1 MLKLTCVREKNSIE
15 RRDNMLI
22 NFKVSNFLSFRD
34 EQNFSMIA
42 LKKFKE
48 LSENFF
54 PVENDFS
61 ILKTASLFGAN
72 GSGKSNLFAAIQ
84 FMRHTVLSSFRDSDT
99 TLPEKYFK
107 LNPKYQEK
115 DSVLE
120 ITFFS
125 ENKLVKYA
133 FGMGREQINSE
144 QLFIDEELVFHVL
157 QGKLLYTNDK
167 FLDRNE
173 TKMKWKIKNKKTL
186 FITLLSKTN
195 TECVDFI
202 MDYFKNNLNVIQ
214 CLGTRSA
221 NYTKKLVKMKSDL
234 LPLVLSILKEADIS
248 IIDLATKEREV
259 NIKSLSDEDIPQ
271 DVIEQIKLN
280 KMQLLTKHHV
290 YDDKGHVIDTIMFDS
305 EADESSGTNE
315 ILRIAGPIA
324 DTLENGRVLLLDELD
339 AQLHPLMT
347 KYILS
352 LFHSDV
358 NQKNAQLIISSHNPE
373 ILNNELLRRDQIWF
387 VEKDVTEASH
397 LTSLINYRDKG
408 EVIRTDVNYR
418 KNYLQGKFGAI
429 PLVKNKVAIQ
439 KGGN

>member
-1 MLKLTCVREKNSIE
+1 
-15 RRDNMLI
+15 MLI

-42 LKKFKE
+42 LKKYQE

-54 PVENDFS
+54 FVENDFS

-72 GSGKSNLFAAIQ
+72 GSGKSNFFEAIQ
-84 FMRHTVLSSFRDSDT
+84 FMRHIVLSSFRDSDT

-115 DSVLE
+115 DIVLE

-133 FGMGREQINSE
+133 LGMGREQINSE
-144 QLFIDEELVFHVL
+144 QLFIDEELVFHIL

-167 FLDRNE
+167 FLDKNE
-173 TKMKWKIKNKKTL
+173 TAMKWKLKNKETL

-202 MDYFKNNLNVIQ
+202 MEYFKNNLNVIQ
-214 CLGTRSA
+214 CLGSRSA
-221 NYTKKLVKMKSDL
+221 YYTKRLVNTKSDL
-234 LPLVLSILKEADIS
+234 LPLILSILKEADIS
-248 IIDLATKEREV
+248 IIDLETKERDV
-259 NIKSLSDEDIPQ
+259 NVKNLKEK
-271 DVIEQIKLN
+271 DVPKEIIERITLN
-280 KMQLLTKHHV
+280 KMQLLTKHNI
-290 YDDKGHVIDTIMFDS
+290 YDDKGNVVDTIMFDS

-324 DTLENGRVLLLDELD
+324 DTLENGRVLLLDEID

-429 PLVKNKVAIQ
+429 PSVKNKLARKVETNAN
-439 KGGN
+439 KAK

>member
-1 MLKLTCVREKNSIE
+1 
-15 RRDNMLI
+15 MLI

-48 LSENFF
+48 LSDNFF
-54 PVENDFS
+54 SVENDLS

-72 GSGKSNLFAAIQ
+72 GSGKSNLFVAIQ
-84 FMRHTVLSSFRDSDT
+84 FMRQTVLSSFRDSDT

-144 QLFIDEELVFHVL
+144 QLFIDEELVFHIL

-167 FLDRNE
+167 YLDKNE
-173 TKMKWKIKNKKTL
+173 TEMKWKIKNQKTL

-202 MDYFKNNLNVIQ
+202 IEYFKNNLNVIQ
-214 CLGTRSA
+214 CLGSRSA
-221 NYTKKLVKMKSDL
+221 SYTKRLVNTKSDL
-234 LPLVLSILKEADIS
+234 LPLILSILKEADIA
-248 IIDLATKEREV
+248 IIDLETKEREV
-259 NIKSLSDEDIPQ
+259 NVKSFEEK
-271 DVIEQIKLN
+271 DVPKEIIEQIKLT
-280 KMQLLTKHHV
+280 KMQLLTKHNV
-290 YDDKGHVIDTIMFDS
+290 YDDKGNIVDTIMFDS

-429 PLVKNKVAIQ
+429 PSVKNKVAIK